1 MAKVARCAVISHPLK
16 KIHIAVITAYFTYIQ
31 LIFFHKPPYK
41 TSGTLCCLSFFCIFF
56 LKTAFS
62 ANHKVNIRQENNMFF
77 AFCCIIAIVLLIV
90 AIYVSFFKDE
100 DLGFDLLLCSIFF
113 FILTTISGS
122 YYFYKE
128 GEVQGLLCSGKYE
141 IVDND
146 NYSLNELKSFIK
158 INGYYLKEV
167 DENE

>member
-1 MAKVARCAVISHPLK
+1 
-16 KIHIAVITAYFTYIQ
+16 
-31 LIFFHKPPYK
+31 
-41 TSGTLCCLSFFCIFF
+41 
-56 LKTAFS
+56 
-62 ANHKVNIRQENNMFF
+62 MFF
-77 AFCCIIAIVLLIV
+77 AFFCIISVVLLIV

-100 DLGFDLLLCSIFF
+100 DLGFTLLLIDIAF
-113 FILTTISGS
+113 FIITTISGV
-122 YYFYKE
+122 YWGYKE

-167 DENE
+167 DDE